1 MLNKL
6 HCFHS
11 AFLIFYSYTLLFLQ
25 SKPTHRTPP
34 LQYWQQLHNYTTKTN
49 SRMENPSSKKPIK
62 GKVIN

>member
-34 LQYWQQLHNYTTKTN
+34 CNTGNNYTTKTN
-49 SRMENPSSKKPIK
+49 SRMENPPSKKPIK